1 MREAVISWI
10 RESLIEFGP
19 DSYQDRF
26 HGLRDFA
33 APDRLRDPAGKTSH
47 AIGEGIGT
55 HRYERSIFIRENND
69 GNLH

>member
-33 APDRLRDPAGKTSH
+33 APDRLGDPTTKAGH

-69 GNLH
+69 SDLH